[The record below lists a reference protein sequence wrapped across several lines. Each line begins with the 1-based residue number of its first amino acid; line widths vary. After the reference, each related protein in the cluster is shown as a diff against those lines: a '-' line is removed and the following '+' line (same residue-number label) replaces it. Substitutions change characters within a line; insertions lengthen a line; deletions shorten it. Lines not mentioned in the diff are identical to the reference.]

1 VCHDSCIMRESI
13 GLEPLF
19 PDRESAEPLGRQ
31 FVRRLRHAIENGVFK
46 PSSRLLPSREL
57 ALRLGLSR
65 NTVTTA
71 IEQLIAEGYLESRV
85 GSGTFVAPTIAKHQ
99 VVEMAAAHSLPLTAQ
114 RFLSVVPAL
123 ERYQTRGG
131 PLRVGVPDPTT
142 FPHAT
147 WARITRRKIADLSA
161 FLDYSPGVGNR
172 LLREAIV
179 QHVQQ
184 FRGITTEPDCVVVVE
199 GTQGALRLAA
209 DVLLADGDPVLIED
223 PSYPMAQAVFR
234 TRNMRVV
241 PVDVDLDGLQI
252 ARAPAAR
259 LAYVTPSHQF
269 PLGAVLSVERRRLLL
284 EWAACHDAYVLED
297 DYDSEFAFDGKPLPA
312 LQSLDRDGRVIYIGS
327 FSKTL
332 APGLRLGYLIV
343 PPHLAEAFAVA
354 RVLATIGGTKYVQAT
369 LADFVAEGH
378 FVRHVRRVTRLYS
391 ERRRALVAVLDEGL
405 PKDRYALR
413 VGNIGLHVA
422 VVAGPDFDDV
432 GICKALRE
440 RDVCVEPLTIYC
452 ARRTDCRGF
461 VVGYSAAPA
470 ADIVEAAQALVR
482 GLSIVAN

>member
-1 VCHDSCIMRESI
+1 MMKESI

-19 PDRESAEPLGRQ
+19 PDRDSAEPLGRQ

-46 PSSRLLPSREL
+46 PSSRLLSSREL

-65 NTVTTA
+65 NTVTSA

-85 GSGTFVAPTIAKHQ
+85 GSGTFVTPTIAKRQ
-99 VVEMAAAHSLPLTAQ
+99 VVETAAPQGLPASAERLLTI
-114 RFLSVVPAL
+114 RPTL
-123 ERYQTRGG
+123 ERYGASRG

-142 FPHAT
+142 FPYAT
-147 WARITRRKIADLSA
+147 WARITRRKIDDHAL
-161 FLDYSPGVGNR
+161 FLDYAPGVGNR
-172 LLREAIV
+172 SLREAVV

-184 FRGITTEPDCVVVVE
+184 FRGITTDANCVVIVE

-209 DVLLADGDPVLIED
+209 DVLLTHGDAVLIED
-223 PSYPMAQAVFR
+223 PSYPLAQAVFR
-234 TRNMRVV
+234 TRSMRLV
-241 PVDVDLDGLQI
+241 PVDVDAEGLQI

-269 PLGAVLSVERRRLLL
+269 PLGAPLSIERRRRLL
-284 EWAACHDAYVLED
+284 EWAVRNDAYVLED
-297 DYDSEFAFDGKPLPA
+297 DYDSEFTFGAKPLPA
-312 LQSLDRDGRVIYIGS
+312 LQSLDRFGRVVYIGS

-354 RVLATIGGTKYVQAT
+354 RTLATLGGTKYVQAT

-378 FVRHVRRVTRLYS
+378 FARHVRRMTRIYA
-391 ERRRALVAVLDEGL
+391 ERRWALIDVLAEGL
-405 PKDRYALR
+405 PTDRYTLH

-422 VVAGPDFDDV
+422 VLAGRDFDDV
-432 GICKALRE
+432 GACKTLRRE
-440 RDVCVEPLTIYC
+440 CDVVVEPLTAFC
-452 ARRTDCRGF
+452 VNRSDCRGF

-470 ADIVEAAQALVR
+470 AEIAAAARALVR
-482 GLSIVAN
+482 GVRSLVQA